1 VTARASGLAAGVLL
15 AGVLAAGP
23 ARAYFEE
30 TAVGARTIALGSA
43 AAAMVEDASASYW
56 NPAGLAGLG
65 APQVL
70 FYAGRPYGIRDL
82 GTSAVTFAMPLAGF
96 GVAAGWHHLGI
107 TDVYGE
113 DQLTLAAGRE
123 VWSGGGHRLAA
134 GATFKFGRVGFQ
146 PFTDR
151 ASGAEVDFGSLSKGS
166 LDVGAHWK
174 SPGRL
179 AAAWVLRD
187 VLQPDYEFIP
197 GSGGGKVHARQEISA
212 IYHWNRESTV
222 SLGWRE
228 IDGVGDTA
236 LDAGLEIWFYDVFA
250 IRSGFRNLAVVTDS
264 QGSPNELSF
273 SGGFGIRERNWQIDA
288 AATTQRDLGASYRV
302 SLLIPLRFGGAQ

>member
-1 VTARASGLAAGVLL
+1 MRRRAIPVAAVALAA
-15 AGVLAAGP
+15 AAAASP
-23 ARAYFEE
+23 VWAYFEE

-43 AAAMVEDASASYW
+43 AAAMVEDASALYW
-56 NPAGLAGLG
+56 NPAGLAGVG
-65 APQVL
+65 EPQVL
-70 FYAGRPYGIRDL
+70 FHAGRPYGIEDL
-82 GTSAVTFAMPLAGF
+82 GTGAVMYAMPLAGF

-107 TDVYGE
+107 ADVYGE

-123 VWSGGGHRLAA
+123 VWTAGGHRLAA
-134 GATFKFGRVGFQ
+134 GATFKFGRVAFQ

-151 ASGAEVDFGSLSKGS
+151 ASGAVVDFGSLSKGS
-166 LDVGAHWK
+166 LDAGVQWK

-179 AAAWVLRD
+179 AVTWVLRD

-197 GSGGGKVHARQEISA
+197 GSGGGKVHARQEFSA
-212 IYHWNRESTV
+212 IHRWNRESTV

-228 IDGVGDTA
+228 IDGVGDSA

-250 IRSGFRNLAVVTDS
+250 IRSGFRNLAVITDS
-264 QGSPNELSF
+264 EGSPHELSF

-302 SLLIPLRFGGAQ
+302 SLLVPLRFGTSR

>member
-1 VTARASGLAAGVLL
+1 MRRTLRIAPAALLAA
-15 AGVLAAGP
+15 ALAATP

-43 AAAMVEDASASYW
+43 AAAMVEDASALYW
-56 NPAGLAGLG
+56 NPAGLAGVG
-65 APQVL
+65 GPQVL
-70 FYAGRPYGIRDL
+70 FHVGRPYGLQDL
-82 GTSAVTFAMPLAGF
+82 GTGAVMYAMPLAGF

-123 VWSGGGHRLAA
+123 VWTGAGHRLAA
-134 GATFKFGRVGFQ
+134 GATFKFGRVAFQ

-151 ASGAEVDFGSLSKGS
+151 ATGAAVDFGSLSKGS
-166 LDVGAHWK
+166 LDIGAQWK

-179 AAAWVLRD
+179 AATWVLRD
-187 VLQPDYEFIP
+187 VLQPDYEFIA

-212 IYHWNRESTV
+212 IYRWNRESTV

-250 IRSGFRNLAVVTDS
+250 IRSGFRNLAVITDS
-264 QGSPNELSF
+264 EGSPNELSF
-273 SGGFGIRERNWQIDA
+273 SGGFGIREKSWQIDA

-302 SLLIPLRFGGAQ
+302 SLLVPLHFGGSQ